1 MLIVMFVECLDSS
14 VYAPLVQILVVARLV
29 AVVDKNSPMSAVP
42 SSRPSPLVGTIA
54 RNIPDFHRGLDL
66 TKAQGLRVERFINV
80 SGSSV
85 S

>member
-1 MLIVMFVECLDSS
+1 MLIVKFVECLNSS
-14 VYAPLVQILVVARLV
+14 AYAPLVQILVVTRLV
-29 AVVDKNSPMSAVP
+29 AVIDKNSPMSTVP